1 MRNGIEISIAT
12 QYIDSEIKGCL
23 PITLMDRQSYNFIE
37 IGRLTVWYGDIH
49 FLGYNTESTT
59 AIRIMDASIA
69 EELLQL
75 I

>member
-12 QYIDSEIKGCL
+12 QYIDSKIKGCL

-37 IGRLTVWYGDIH
+37 IDRLTVWYGDIH